1 MKSFFYEVNLLIF
14 LYVCTRMIHDRVIK
28 PLYPLCVLAVLLW
41 TACTHAD
48 YSRRM
53 VEADRVMDLYPDS
66 ALRLLQDI
74 SPSNLDEG
82 DRMRHRLLT
91 VEAECRNGQM
101 PASDSLLWPVIG
113 YFHQAGDVFWEARG
127 EYNRGCILYQ
137 NHRQAGQALDVFQR
151 VKTLMERCGN
161 TWWLG
166 RTYGRMAYIYH
177 SQGMLSQAD
186 SLYCKAEQICV
197 QVGDTALW
205 LETLERRSI
214 HLIAMGEEHYREAE
228 TQLLK
233 ACQLAQRKL
242 FLKNKIRCMLTLSQ
256 LYSYMEDGR
265 RALWF
270 AREAWLQEPD
280 TTRKYMSSLLIGEAH
295 YKQDHYDSATVW
307 LERTI
312 TYRPSLAVRSAAY
325 MRLADIAEEL
335 GDVEKAL
342 AYQKKYQQTE
352 NELTEQSQVTEI
364 RLTEQSQ
371 VHRQEQAQM
380 KRLILICLAALAALA
395 VCIVLLLGWRARERK
410 RLRGQMDA
418 LMKFWWREHRGLLS
432 AEPSVVEPEVL
443 LLPFNEP
450 KETHSMIDFDD
461 LVSHLRETE
470 LYAKVTRILS
480 YHRSYND
487 YEEHFTVEN
496 QNELLNLIN
505 RFTDGFI
512 TRLEKQ
518 VSLSKKDLRF
528 CGLHLLGLSTQDIA
542 ILLEKD
548 RSGVYKRQKR
558 LLHQYFPDAGDEKL
572 EKVLK
577 SIK

>member
-1 MKSFFYEVNLLIF
+1 MKLMHYLLLLLCLCCLSCGSRTDYPNLL
-14 LYVCTRMIHDRVIK
+14 VK
-28 PLYPLCVLAVLLW
+28 
-41 TACTHAD
+41 AD
-48 YSRRM
+48 SLIDAR
-53 VEADRVMDLYPDS
+53 PDS
-66 ALRLLQDI
+66 ALTLLHSI
-74 SPSNLDEG
+74 PPSALEEG

-101 PASDSLLWPVIG
+101 PANDSLLLPVIG
-113 YFHQAGDVFWEARG
+113 YFHRTGDVFWEARG

-137 NHRQAGQALDVFQR
+137 DHRQAGQALHIFQR
-151 VKTLMERCGN
+151 GKTLMEQCGN

-186 SLYCKAEQICV
+186 SLYSKAEQISV
-197 QVGDTALW
+197 QVGDTVLW
-205 LETLERRSI
+205 LEILERRSI
-214 HLIAMGEEHYREAE
+214 YLIAKGEYYYKEAE
-228 TQLLK
+228 TLLLK
-233 ACQLAQRKL
+233 AYRLANHKQLINHQK
-242 FLKNKIRCMLTLSQ
+242 KSVLTLSQ
-256 LYSYMEDGR
+256 LYSYMQDGR
-265 RALWF
+265 RALQF
-270 AREAWLQEPD
+270 AREAWRLESD
-280 TTRKYMSSLLIGEAH
+280 TARRYMSSLLIGEAH
-295 YKQDHYDSATVW
+295 YKLNHYDSAMVW
-307 LERTI
+307 LERTVAC
-312 TYRPSLAVRSAAY
+312 RPSLAVRSAAY
-325 MRLADIAEEL
+325 MRLADIAEEQ
-335 GDVEKAL
+335 GNAEKAL
-342 AYQKKYQQTE
+342 VYQKKYGQTE

-371 VHRQEQAQM
+371 AHRQEQVQM
-380 KRLILICLAALAALA
+380 KQLILICLAAIGALA
-395 VCIVLLLGWRARERK
+395 VYIVLLLGRRARERK

-418 LMKFWWREHRGLLS
+418 LMKFWWREHRVLLS
-432 AEPSVVEPEVL
+432 AEPSVVEPEIL

-450 KETHSMIDFDD
+450 KEVHPLIDFDD
-461 LVSHLRETE
+461 LISHLRETE
-470 LYAKVTRILS
+470 LYAKVSRILS
-480 YHRSYND
+480 YHQSYND
-487 YEEHFTVEN
+487 YEEHFTVED

-518 VSLSKKDLRF
+518 VSLSEKDLRF

-548 RSGVYKRQKR
+548 RSGIYKRQKR

>member
-1 MKSFFYEVNLLIF
+1 MKLTHYLLLLLCLCCLSCGSRTDYPNLL
-14 LYVCTRMIHDRVIK
+14 TK
-28 PLYPLCVLAVLLW
+28 
-41 TACTHAD
+41 AD
-48 YSRRM
+48 SLIDAR
-53 VEADRVMDLYPDS
+53 PDS
-66 ALRLLQDI
+66 ALTLLHSI
-74 SPSNLDEG
+74 PPSALEEG

-101 PASDSLLWPVIG
+101 PANDSLLLPVID
-113 YFHQAGDVFWEARG
+113 YFHHTGDVFWEARG
-127 EYNRGCILYQ
+127 EYNRGYIL
-137 NHRQAGQALDVFQR
+137 HKLRQSGQALEIFQR
-151 VKTLMERCGN
+151 VKTMLEGCGN

-166 RTYGRMAYIYH
+166 RTYGRIAYIYH
-177 SQGMLSQAD
+177 NQGMYSQAD
-186 SLYCKAEQICV
+186 SLYKETEQLAV
-197 QVGDTALW
+197 QAGDTVLW

-214 HLIAMGEEHYREAE
+214 HLIALGEEHYREAE

-233 ACQLAQRKL
+233 ACQLAQQNG
-242 FLKNKIRCMLTLSQ
+242 FGKNQSSCMETLSL
-256 LYSYMEDGR
+256 LYSYMQDGEQ
-265 RALWF
+265 ALRC
-270 AREAWLQEPD
+270 AREAWRLEPD
-280 TTRKYMSSLLIGEAH
+280 TAKRYMSSLLIGEAH
-295 YKQDHYDSATVW
+295 YKLNHYDSATFW

-312 TYRPSLAVRSAAY
+312 ACRPSLAVRSAAY
-325 MRLADIAEEL
+325 MRLADIAEEQ
-335 GDVEKAL
+335 GNAERAL
-342 AYQKKYQQTE
+342 AYQKKYQQAE
-352 NELTEQSQVTEI
+352 EKFAGRAQQVTEI

-371 VHRQEQAQM
+371 AHRQEQSQM
-380 KRLILICLAALAALA
+380 KQLIQICLAAIGALA
-395 VCIVLLLGWRARERK
+395 VCIVLLLGRRAKERK

-418 LMKFWWREHRGLLS
+418 LMKFWWREHRVLLS
-432 AEPSVVEPEVL
+432 AAPSVVEPEVL

-450 KETHSMIDFDD
+450 KEVHPLIDFDD
-461 LVSHLRETE
+461 LVGHLRETE

-480 YHRSYND
+480 YHQSYND
-487 YEEHFTVEN
+487 YEEHFTVED

-518 VSLSKKDLRF
+518 VSLSEKDLRF

>member
-1 MKSFFYEVNLLIF
+1 M
-14 LYVCTRMIHDRVIK
+14 K
-28 PLYPLCVLAVLLW
+28 PLYPLCLLAVLLW

-53 VEADRVMDLYPDS
+53 AEADRVMDLYPDS
-66 ALRLLQDI
+66 ALRLLQGI
-74 SPSNLDEG
+74 SPSDLEEG

>member
-1 MKSFFYEVNLLIF
+1 MLL
-14 LYVCTRMIHDRVIK
+14 VDNTMK
-28 PLYPLCVLAVLLW
+28 PLYPLCLLAVLLW

-53 VEADRVMDLYPDS
+53 AEADRVMDLYPDS
-66 ALRLLQDI
+66 ALRLLLGI
-74 SPSNLDEG
+74 SPSDLEEG

-233 ACQLAQRKL
+233 VCQLAQRKL

>member
-1 MKSFFYEVNLLIF
+1 MKLTHYLLLLLCLCCLSCGSRTDYPNLL
-14 LYVCTRMIHDRVIK
+14 VK
-28 PLYPLCVLAVLLW
+28 
-41 TACTHAD
+41 AD
-48 YSRRM
+48 SLIDAR
-53 VEADRVMDLYPDS
+53 PDS
-66 ALRLLQDI
+66 ALTLLHSI
-74 SPSNLDEG
+74 PPSALEEG

-101 PASDSLLWPVIG
+101 PANDSLLLPVID
-113 YFHQAGDVFWEARG
+113 YFHRTGDVFWEARG
-127 EYNRGCILYQ
+127 EYNRGYIL
-137 NHRQAGQALDVFQR
+137 HKLRQSGQALEIFQR
-151 VKTLMERCGN
+151 VKIQMEQCGN

-177 SQGMLSQAD
+177 SQGMYSQAD
-186 SLYCKAEQICV
+186 SLYKETEQLAV

-205 LETLERRSI
+205 LETLDRRSV
-214 HLIAMGEEHYREAE
+214 HLIALGEEHYREAE
-228 TQLLK
+228 TLLLK
-233 ACQLAQRKL
+233 ACLLARQKKL
-242 FLKNKIRCMLTLSQ
+242 VKYQSNCMETLSL
-256 LYSYMEDGR
+256 LYSYMQDGEQ
-265 RALWF
+265 ALRC
-270 AREAWLQEPD
+270 AREAWRLEPD
-280 TTRKYMSSLLIGEAH
+280 TAKRYMSSLLIGEAH
-295 YKQDHYDSATVW
+295 YKLNHYDSATFW

-312 TYRPSLAVRSAAY
+312 ACRPSLAVRSAAY
-325 MRLADIAEEL
+325 MRLADIAEEQ
-335 GDVEKAL
+335 GDAEKAL

-371 VHRQEQAQM
+371 AHRQEQSQM
-380 KRLILICLAALAALA
+380 KRLILICLAAIGALA
-395 VCIVLLLGWRARERK
+395 VCIVLLLGRRARERK

-418 LMKFWWREHRGLLS
+418 LMKFWWREHRVLLS
-432 AEPSVVEPEVL
+432 AAPSVVEPEIL

-450 KETHSMIDFDD
+450 KEVHPLIDFDD

-480 YHRSYND
+480 YHQSYND
-487 YEEHFTVEN
+487 YEEHFTVED

-518 VSLSKKDLRF
+518 VSLSEKDLRF

>member
-1 MKSFFYEVNLLIF
+1 MFARAMLL
-14 LYVCTRMIHDRVIK
+14 VDNTMK
-28 PLYPLCVLAVLLW
+28 PLYPLCLLAVLLW

-53 VEADRVMDLYPDS
+53 AEADRVMDLYPDS
-66 ALRLLQDI
+66 ALRLLLGI
-74 SPSNLDEG
+74 SPSDLEEG

-233 ACQLAQRKL
+233 VCQLAQRKL

-256 LYSYMEDGR
+256 LYSYMEDSR

>member
-1 MKSFFYEVNLLIF
+1 MLL
-14 LYVCTRMIHDRVIK
+14 VDNTMK
-28 PLYPLCVLAVLLW
+28 PLYPLCLLAVLLW

-53 VEADRVMDLYPDS
+53 AEADRVMDLYPDS
-66 ALRLLQDI
+66 ALRLLQGI
-74 SPSNLDEG
+74 SPSDLEEG

-101 PASDSLLWPVIG
+101 PASDSLLWPVID
-113 YFHQAGDVFWEARG
+113 YFHRAGDVFWEARG

-137 NHRQAGQALDVFQR
+137 NHRQAGQALDIFQR
-151 VKTLMERCGN
+151 VKALMEQCGN

-205 LETLERRSI
+205 LETLDRRSI

-312 TYRPSLAVRSAAY
+312 TYRPSLAVCSAAY
-325 MRLADIAEEL
+325 MRLADIAEEQ
-335 GDVEKAL
+335 GNTEKAL
-342 AYQKKYQQTE
+342 AYQKMYQQAE
-352 NELTEQSQVTEI
+352 HEVNSQSQVTEI

-371 VHRQEQAQM
+371 VHRREQAQM
-380 KRLILICLAALAALA
+380 KRLILICLAAIGVLA
-395 VCIVLLLGWRARERK
+395 VCIVLLLGWRIRERK
-410 RLRGQMDA
+410 RRRRQMDT
-418 LMKFWWREHRGLLS
+418 LMKYWWQEHQVLLS
-432 AEPSVVEPEVL
+432 AEPSAAEPEVR
-443 LLPFNEP
+443 LLPPPVELEEQPVF
-450 KETHSMIDFDD
+450 DFDGLPD
-461 LVSHLRETE
+461 CLRETDPYVKAKGI
-470 LYAKVTRILS
+470 LAHYKSYA
-480 YHRSYND
+480 D
-487 YEEHFTVEN
+487 YEEHFTVED
-496 QNELLNLIN
+496 QDQLLHCIDLY
-505 RFTDGFI
+505 TDGFI
-512 TRLEKQ
+512 ARLKKKA
-518 VSLSKKDLRF
+518 SLSESDLRF
-528 CGLHLLGLSTQDIA
+528 CGLHLLGWSTQEIA
-542 ILLEKD
+542 VLLEKD

-558 LLHQYFPDAGDEKL
+558 ILHHCFPEAGDEKL

>member
-1 MKSFFYEVNLLIF
+1 MKLMHYLLLLLCLCCLSCGSRTDYPNLL
-14 LYVCTRMIHDRVIK
+14 TK
-28 PLYPLCVLAVLLW
+28 
-41 TACTHAD
+41 AD
-48 YSRRM
+48 SLIDAR
-53 VEADRVMDLYPDS
+53 PDS
-66 ALRLLQDI
+66 ALSLLHSI
-74 SPSNLDEG
+74 PPSALEEG

-91 VEAECRNGQM
+91 VEAECRKGQM
-101 PASDSLLWPVIG
+101 PTSDSLLLPVIG
-113 YFHQAGDVFWEARG
+113 YFHRTGDVFWEARG
-127 EYNRGCILYQ
+127 EYNRGYIL
-137 NHRQAGQALDVFQR
+137 HKLRQSGQALEIFQR
-151 VKTLMERCGN
+151 AKTLMEQCGN
-161 TWWLG
+161 AWWLG

-177 SQGMLSQAD
+177 SQGMYSQAD
-186 SLYCKAEQICV
+186 SLYRKTEQLAV

-205 LETLERRSI
+205 LETLDRRSV
-214 HLIAMGEEHYREAE
+214 HLIAQGEEHYREAE
-228 TQLLK
+228 TLLLK
-233 ACQLAQRKL
+233 ACLLARQKKL
-242 FLKNKIRCMLTLSQ
+242 VKYQSNCMETLSL
-256 LYSYMEDGR
+256 LYSYMQDGEQ
-265 RALWF
+265 ALRC
-270 AREAWLQEPD
+270 AREAWRLEPD
-280 TTRKYMSSLLIGEAH
+280 TAKRYMSSLLIGEAH
-295 YKQDHYDSATVW
+295 YKLNHYDSATFW

-312 TYRPSLAVRSAAY
+312 AYRPSLAVRSAAY
-325 MRLADIAEEL
+325 MRLADIAEEQ
-335 GDVEKAL
+335 GDAEKAL
-342 AYQKKYQQTE
+342 AYQKKYQQAET
-352 NELTEQSQVTEI
+352 ELTEQSQVTEI

-371 VHRQEQAQM
+371 AHRQEQVQM
-380 KRLILICLAALAALA
+380 KRLILICLAAIGALA
-395 VCIVLLLGWRARERK
+395 VCIVLLLGRRARERK

-418 LMKFWWREHRGLLS
+418 LMKFWWREHRVLLS
-432 AEPSVVEPEVL
+432 AAPSVVEPEVL

-450 KETHSMIDFDD
+450 KEVHSLIDFDD

-480 YHRSYND
+480 YHQSYND
-487 YEEHFTVEN
+487 YEEHFTVED

-518 VSLSKKDLRF
+518 VSLSEKDLRF

>member
-1 MKSFFYEVNLLIF
+1 MFAHAMLL
-14 LYVCTRMIHDRVIK
+14 VDNTMK
-28 PLYPLCVLAVLLW
+28 PLYPLCLLAVLLW

-53 VEADRVMDLYPDS
+53 AEADCVMDLYPDS
-66 ALRLLQDI
+66 ALRLLQGI
-74 SPSNLDEG
+74 SPSDLGEG

-101 PASDSLLWPVIG
+101 PASDSLLWPVID
-113 YFHQAGDVFWEARG
+113 YFHRAGDVFWEARG

-137 NHRQAGQALDVFQR
+137 NHRQAGQALDIFQR
-151 VKTLMERCGN
+151 VKALMEQCGN

-205 LETLERRSI
+205 LETLDRRSI

-280 TTRKYMSSLLIGEAH
+280 TTRKYMSGLLTGEA
-295 YKQDHYDSATVW
+295 YYQLNRYDSAMVW
-307 LERTI
+307 LEKTI
-312 TYRPSLAVRSAAY
+312 ACRPSLAVCSAAY
-325 MRLADIAEEL
+325 MRLADIAEEQ
-335 GDVEKAL
+335 GNAEKAL
-342 AYQKKYQQTE
+342 AYQKKYQQAE
-352 NELTEQSQVTEI
+352 AELTEQSQVTEI

-371 VHRQEQAQM
+371 VHRREQAQM
-380 KRLILICLAALAALA
+380 KRLILICLAAIGVLA
-395 VCIVLLLGWRARERK
+395 VCIVLLLGWRIRERK
-410 RLRGQMDA
+410 RRRRQMDT
-418 LMKFWWREHRGLLS
+418 LMKYWWQEHWILLS
-432 AEPSVVEPEVL
+432 AEPSAAEPEVR
-443 LLPFNEP
+443 LLPPPAEREEQSAFN
-450 KETHSMIDFDD
+450 FDN
-461 LVSHLRETE
+461 LSACLQETE
-470 LYAKVTRILS
+470 PYDKAKRFLAHYKSYA
-480 YHRSYND
+480 D
-487 YEEHFTVEN
+487 YEEHVPVED
-496 QNELLNLIN
+496 QDQLLHYIDLY
-505 RFTDGFI
+505 TDVFI
-512 TRLEKQ
+512 ARLKKKA
-518 VSLSKKDLRF
+518 SLSENDLRF
-528 CGLHLLGLSTQDIA
+528 CGLHLLGWSTQEIA
-542 ILLEKD
+542 VLLEKD

-558 LLHQYFPDAGDEKL
+558 ILHHCFPEAGDEKL

>member
-1 MKSFFYEVNLLIF
+1 MKLMHYLLLLLCLCCLSCGSRTDYPNLL
-14 LYVCTRMIHDRVIK
+14 VK
-28 PLYPLCVLAVLLW
+28 
-41 TACTHAD
+41 AD
-48 YSRRM
+48 SLIDAR
-53 VEADRVMDLYPDS
+53 PDS
-66 ALRLLQDI
+66 ALTLLHSI
-74 SPSNLDEG
+74 PPSALEEG

-101 PASDSLLWPVIG
+101 PANDSLLLPIIG
-113 YFHQAGDVFWEARG
+113 YFHRTGDVFWEARG
-127 EYNRGCILYQ
+127 EYNRGYIL
-137 NHRQAGQALDVFQR
+137 HKLRQSGQALEIFQR
-151 VKTLMERCGN
+151 VKIQMEQCGN

-166 RTYGRMAYIYH
+166 RTYGRIAYIYH
-177 SQGMLSQAD
+177 SQGMYSQAD
-186 SLYCKAEQICV
+186 SLYKETEQLAV

-205 LETLERRSI
+205 LETLDRRSV
-214 HLIAMGEEHYREAE
+214 HLIAQGEEHYREAE
-228 TQLLK
+228 TLLLK
-233 ACQLAQRKL
+233 ACLLARQKKL
-242 FLKNKIRCMLTLSQ
+242 VKYQSNCMETLSL
-256 LYSYMEDGR
+256 LYSYMQDGEQ
-265 RALWF
+265 ALRC
-270 AREAWLQEPD
+270 AREAWRLEPD
-280 TTRKYMSSLLIGEAH
+280 TAKRYMSSLLIGEAH
-295 YKQDHYDSATVW
+295 YKLNHYDSATFW

-312 TYRPSLAVRSAAY
+312 ACRPSLAVRSAAY
-325 MRLADIAEEL
+325 MRLADIAEEQ
-335 GDVEKAL
+335 GDAEKAL

-371 VHRQEQAQM
+371 AHRQEQSQM
-380 KRLILICLAALAALA
+380 KQLILICLAAIGALA
-395 VCIVLLLGWRARERK
+395 VCIVLLLGRRARERK

-418 LMKFWWREHRGLLS
+418 LMKFWWREHRVLLS
-432 AEPSVVEPEVL
+432 AAPSVVEPEVL

-450 KETHSMIDFDD
+450 KEVHPLIDFDD

-480 YHRSYND
+480 YHQSYND
-487 YEEHFTVEN
+487 YEEHFTVED

-518 VSLSKKDLRF
+518 VSLSEKDLRF

>member
-1 MKSFFYEVNLLIF
+1 MGWKVLIF

-53 VEADRVMDLYPDS
+53 AEADRVMDLYPDS

-74 SPSNLDEG
+74 SPSDLEEE

-113 YFHQAGDVFWEARG
+113 YFHRASDAFWEARG

-137 NHRQAGQALDVFQR
+137 NHRQAGQALNIFQR
-151 VKTLMERCGN
+151 VKTLMEQCGN

-177 SQGMLSQAD
+177 SQGMYSQAD
-186 SLYCKAEQICV
+186 SLYRQAEQVAV
-197 QVGDTALW
+197 QVADTALW
-205 LETLERRSI
+205 LEILDRRSV
-214 HLIAMGEEHYREAE
+214 HLIAKGEDCYQEAE

-233 ACQLAQRKL
+233 AYKLAHHKK
-242 FLKNKIRCMLTLSQ
+242 FLKNRISCMETLSQ
-256 LYSYMEDGR
+256 LYSYMQDGEH
-265 RALWF
+265 ALRF
-270 AREAWLQEPD
+270 AQEAWIQEPD
-280 TTRKYMSSLLIGEAH
+280 TTRKYMSALLTGEA
-295 YKQDHYDSATVW
+295 YYQLNRYDSAMVW
-307 LERTI
+307 LEKTI
-312 TYRPSLAVRSAAY
+312 TGGASLPVRLSAY

-335 GDVEKAL
+335 GEVEKAL
-342 AYQKKYQQTE
+342 MYQKKYQQAE
-352 NELTEQSQVTEI
+352 HDLAGRAQQVTEI

-380 KRLILICLAALAALA
+380 KRLVLICLAAIGVLA
-395 VCIVLLLGWRARERK
+395 VCIMLLLGWRIRERK
-410 RLRGQMDA
+410 RRRRQMDT
-418 LMKFWWREHRGLLS
+418 LMKYWWQEHWILLS
-432 AEPSVVEPEVL
+432 AEPSMAELEVR
-443 LLPFNEP
+443 LLPPPAEREEQP
-450 KETHSMIDFDD
+450 ASDFDN
-461 LVSHLRETE
+461 LSACLQETE
-470 LYAKVTRILS
+470 PYLKAKRILAHYKS
-480 YHRSYND
+480 YAD
-487 YEEHFTVEN
+487 YEEHFTVED
-496 QNELLNLIN
+496 QDQLLHCIDLY
-505 RFTDGFI
+505 TDGFI
-512 TRLEKQ
+512 ARLKKKA
-518 VSLSKKDLRF
+518 SLSENDLRF
-528 CGLHLLGLSTQDIA
+528 CGLHLLGWSTQEIA
-542 ILLEKD
+542 VLLEKD

-558 LLHQYFPDAGDEKL
+558 ILHHCFPEAGGEKL

>member
-1 MKSFFYEVNLLIF
+1 MKLTHYLLLLLCLCCLSCGSRTDYPNLL
-14 LYVCTRMIHDRVIK
+14 VK
-28 PLYPLCVLAVLLW
+28 
-41 TACTHAD
+41 AD
-48 YSRRM
+48 SLIDAR
-53 VEADRVMDLYPDS
+53 PDS
-66 ALRLLQDI
+66 ALTLLHSI
-74 SPSNLDEG
+74 PPSALEEG
-82 DRMRHRLLT
+82 DRMRRRLLT

-101 PASDSLLWPVIG
+101 PTSDSLLLPVID
-113 YFHQAGDVFWEARG
+113 YFHRTGDVFWEARG
-127 EYNRGCILYQ
+127 EYNRGYIL
-137 NHRQAGQALDVFQR
+137 HKLRQSGQALEIFQR
-151 VKTLMERCGN
+151 VKTMLEGCGN

-166 RTYGRMAYIYH
+166 RTYGRIAYIYH
-177 SQGMLSQAD
+177 NQGMYSQAD
-186 SLYCKAEQICV
+186 SLYRKTEQLAV

-205 LETLERRSI
+205 LETLDRRSV
-214 HLIAMGEEHYREAE
+214 HLIAQGEEHYREAE
-228 TQLLK
+228 TLLLK
-233 ACQLAQRKL
+233 ACLLARQKKL
-242 FLKNKIRCMLTLSQ
+242 VKYQSNCMETLSL
-256 LYSYMEDGR
+256 LYSYMQDGEQ
-265 RALWF
+265 ALRC
-270 AREAWLQEPD
+270 AREAWRLEPD
-280 TTRKYMSSLLIGEAH
+280 TAKRYMSSLLIGEAH
-295 YKQDHYDSATVW
+295 YKLNHYDSATFW

-312 TYRPSLAVRSAAY
+312 AYRPSLAVRSAAY
-325 MRLADIAEEL
+325 MRLADIAEEQ
-335 GDVEKAL
+335 GDAEKAL

-364 RLTEQSQ
+364 RLTEQAQ
-371 VHRQEQAQM
+371 THRQEQSQM
-380 KRLILICLAALAALA
+380 KRLILICLAAIGALA
-395 VCIVLLLGWRARERK
+395 VCIVLLLGRRARERK

-418 LMKFWWREHRGLLS
+418 LMKFWWREHRVLLS
-432 AEPSVVEPEVL
+432 AEPSVVEPEIL

-450 KETHSMIDFDD
+450 KEVHLLIDFDD
-461 LVSHLRETE
+461 LVGHLRETE

-480 YHRSYND
+480 YHQSYND
-487 YEEHFTVEN
+487 YEEHFTVED

-518 VSLSKKDLRF
+518 VSLSEKDLRF

>member
-1 MKSFFYEVNLLIF
+1 MKLTHYLLLLLCLCCLSCGSRTDYPNLL
-14 LYVCTRMIHDRVIK
+14 TK
-28 PLYPLCVLAVLLW
+28 
-41 TACTHAD
+41 AD
-48 YSRRM
+48 SLIDAR
-53 VEADRVMDLYPDS
+53 PDS
-66 ALRLLQDI
+66 ALTLLHSI
-74 SPSNLDEG
+74 PPSALEEG
-82 DRMRHRLLT
+82 DRMRHQLLT

-101 PASDSLLWPVIG
+101 PANDSLLLPVIG
-113 YFHQAGDVFWEARG
+113 YFHRTGDVFWEARG

-137 NHRQAGQALDVFQR
+137 DHRQSGQSLDIFQR
-151 VKTLMERCGN
+151 AKTLMEQCGN

-177 SQGMLSQAD
+177 SQGMYSQAD
-186 SLYCKAEQICV
+186 SLYKETEQLAV
-197 QVGDTALW
+197 QVGDTVLW
-205 LETLERRSI
+205 LETLDRRSV
-214 HLIAMGEEHYREAE
+214 HLIALGEEHYREAE

-233 ACQLAQRKL
+233 ACQLAHHKL

-280 TTRKYMSSLLIGEAH
+280 TTRKYMSGLLTGEA
-295 YKQDHYDSATVW
+295 YYQLNRYDSAIIW
-307 LERTI
+307 FEKTI
-312 TYRPSLAVRSAAY
+312 AYRPSLAVRSAAY
-325 MRLADIAEEL
+325 MRLADIAEEQ
-335 GDVEKAL
+335 GDAEKAL

-371 VHRQEQAQM
+371 AHRQEQSQM
-380 KRLILICLAALAALA
+380 KRLILICLAAIGALA
-395 VCIVLLLGWRARERK
+395 VCIVLLLGRRARERK

-418 LMKFWWREHRGLLS
+418 LMKFWWKEHRALLS

-450 KETHSMIDFDD
+450 KEVHPLIDFDD
-461 LVSHLRETE
+461 LVGHLRETE

-480 YHRSYND
+480 YHQSYND
-487 YEEHFTVEN
+487 YEEHFTVED

-518 VSLSKKDLRF
+518 VSLSEKDLRF

-548 RSGVYKRQKR
+548 RSGIYKRQKR

>member
-1 MKSFFYEVNLLIF
+1 MKLMHYLLLLLCLCCLSCGSRTDYPNLL
-14 LYVCTRMIHDRVIK
+14 TK
-28 PLYPLCVLAVLLW
+28 
-41 TACTHAD
+41 AD
-48 YSRRM
+48 SLIDAR
-53 VEADRVMDLYPDS
+53 PDS
-66 ALRLLQDI
+66 ALTLLHSI
-74 SPSNLDEG
+74 PPSALEEG

-101 PASDSLLWPVIG
+101 PTSDSLLLPVIG
-113 YFHQAGDVFWEARG
+113 YFHRTGDVFWEARG

-137 NHRQAGQALDVFQR
+137 DHRQSGQSLDIFQR
-151 VKTLMERCGN
+151 VKTLMEQCGN
-161 TWWLG
+161 IWWLG

-177 SQGMLSQAD
+177 SQGMYSQAD
-186 SLYCKAEQICV
+186 SLDKETEQLAV
-197 QVGDTALW
+197 QAGDTVLW

-214 HLIAMGEEHYREAE
+214 HLIALGEEHYREAE

-233 ACQLAQRKL
+233 ACQLAQQNG
-242 FLKNKIRCMLTLSQ
+242 FGKNQSSCMETLSL
-256 LYSYMEDGR
+256 LYSYMQDGEQ
-265 RALWF
+265 ALRC
-270 AREAWLQEPD
+270 AREAWRLEPD
-280 TTRKYMSSLLIGEAH
+280 TAKRYMSSLLIGEAH
-295 YKQDHYDSATVW
+295 YKLNHYDSATFW

-312 TYRPSLAVRSAAY
+312 ACRPSLAVRSAAY
-325 MRLADIAEEL
+325 MRLADIAEEQ
-335 GDVEKAL
+335 GNAERAL
-342 AYQKKYQQTE
+342 AYQKKYQQAE
-352 NELTEQSQVTEI
+352 EKFAGRAQQVTEI
-364 RLTEQSQ
+364 RLTEQAQ
-371 VHRQEQAQM
+371 THRQEQSQM
-380 KRLILICLAALAALA
+380 KRLILICLAAIGALA
-395 VCIVLLLGWRARERK
+395 VCIVLLLGRRARERK

-418 LMKFWWREHRGLLS
+418 LMKFWWREHRVLLS
-432 AEPSVVEPEVL
+432 AAPSVVEPEIL

-450 KETHSMIDFDD
+450 KEVHLLIDFDD

-480 YHRSYND
+480 YHQSYND
-487 YEEHFTVEN
+487 YEEHFTVED

-518 VSLSKKDLRF
+518 VSLSEKDLRF

>member
-1 MKSFFYEVNLLIF
+1 MKLTHYLLLLLCLCCLSCGSRTDYPNLL
-14 LYVCTRMIHDRVIK
+14 VK
-28 PLYPLCVLAVLLW
+28 
-41 TACTHAD
+41 AD
-48 YSRRM
+48 SLIDAR
-53 VEADRVMDLYPDS
+53 PDS
-66 ALRLLQDI
+66 ALTLLHSI
-74 SPSNLDEG
+74 PPSALEKG

-101 PASDSLLWPVIG
+101 PTSDSLLLPVIG
-113 YFHQAGDVFWEARG
+113 YFHRTGDVFWEARG
-127 EYNRGCILYQ
+127 EYNRGYIL
-137 NHRQAGQALDVFQR
+137 HKLRQSGQALEIFQR
-151 VKTLMERCGN
+151 VKIQMEQCGN

-166 RTYGRMAYIYH
+166 RTYGRIAYIYH
-177 SQGMLSQAD
+177 SQGMYSQAD
-186 SLYCKAEQICV
+186 SLYKETEQLAV

-205 LETLERRSI
+205 LETLDRRSV
-214 HLIAMGEEHYREAE
+214 HLIALGEEHYREAE

-233 ACQLAQRKL
+233 ACQLAHHKL

-280 TTRKYMSSLLIGEAH
+280 TTRKYMSGLLTGEA
-295 YKQDHYDSATVW
+295 YYQLNRYDSAIIW
-307 LERTI
+307 FEKTI
-312 TYRPSLAVRSAAY
+312 ACRPSLAVRSAAY
-325 MRLADIAEEL
+325 MRLADIAEEQ
-335 GDVEKAL
+335 GDAEKAL

-371 VHRQEQAQM
+371 AHRQEQSQM
-380 KRLILICLAALAALA
+380 KRLILICLAAIGALA
-395 VCIVLLLGWRARERK
+395 VCIVLLLGRRARERK

-418 LMKFWWREHRGLLS
+418 LMKFWWKEHRALLS

-450 KETHSMIDFDD
+450 KETHSLIDFDD

-480 YHRSYND
+480 YHQSYND
-487 YEEHFTVEN
+487 YEEHFTVED

-518 VSLSKKDLRF
+518 VSLSEKDLRF

-548 RSGVYKRQKR
+548 RSGIYKRQKR

>member
-1 MKSFFYEVNLLIF
+1 MKLTHYLLLLLCLCCLSCGSRTDYPNLL
-14 LYVCTRMIHDRVIK
+14 VK
-28 PLYPLCVLAVLLW
+28 
-41 TACTHAD
+41 AD
-48 YSRRM
+48 SLIDAR
-53 VEADRVMDLYPDS
+53 PDS
-66 ALRLLQDI
+66 ALTLLHSI
-74 SPSNLDEG
+74 PPSALEEG

-91 VEAECRNGQM
+91 VEAECRKGQM
-101 PASDSLLWPVIG
+101 PTSDSLLLPVID
-113 YFHQAGDVFWEARG
+113 YFHRTGDVFWEARG
-127 EYNRGCILYQ
+127 EYNRGYIL
-137 NHRQAGQALDVFQR
+137 HKLRQSGQALEIFQR
-151 VKTLMERCGN
+151 VKIQMEQCGN

-166 RTYGRMAYIYH
+166 RTYGRIAYIYH
-177 SQGMLSQAD
+177 SQGMYSQAD
-186 SLYCKAEQICV
+186 SLYRKTEQLAV

-205 LETLERRSI
+205 LETLDRRSV
-214 HLIAMGEEHYREAE
+214 HLIAQGEEHYREAE
-228 TQLLK
+228 TLLLK
-233 ACQLAQRKL
+233 ACLLARQKKL
-242 FLKNKIRCMLTLSQ
+242 VKYQSNCMETLSL
-256 LYSYMEDGR
+256 LYSYMQDGEQ
-265 RALWF
+265 ALRC
-270 AREAWLQEPD
+270 AREAWKLEPD
-280 TTRKYMSSLLIGEAH
+280 TALRYTSSLLIGEA
-295 YKQDHYDSATVW
+295 YYQLNRYDSAAIW
-307 LERTI
+307 LEKTI
-312 TYRPSLAVRSAAY
+312 AGGASLPVRLSAY
-325 MRLADIAEEL
+325 MRLADIAEEQ
-335 GDVEKAL
+335 GNAEKAL

-371 VHRQEQAQM
+371 AHRQEQSQM
-380 KRLILICLAALAALA
+380 KQLILICLAAIGALA
-395 VCIVLLLGWRARERK
+395 VCIVLLLGRRAKERK

-418 LMKFWWREHRGLLS
+418 LMKFWWREHRVLLS

-450 KETHSMIDFDD
+450 KEVHPLIDFDD

-480 YHRSYND
+480 YHQSYND
-487 YEEHFTVEN
+487 YEEHFTVED

-518 VSLSKKDLRF
+518 VSLSEKDLRF

>member
-1 MKSFFYEVNLLIF
+1 MKLTHYLLLLLCLCCLSCGSRTDYPNLL
-14 LYVCTRMIHDRVIK
+14 VK
-28 PLYPLCVLAVLLW
+28 
-41 TACTHAD
+41 AD
-48 YSRRM
+48 SLIDAR
-53 VEADRVMDLYPDS
+53 PDS
-66 ALRLLQDI
+66 ALTLLHSI
-74 SPSNLDEG
+74 PPSALEEG

-101 PASDSLLWPVIG
+101 PASDSLLLPVID
-113 YFHQAGDVFWEARG
+113 YFHRTGDVFWEARG

-137 NHRQAGQALDVFQR
+137 DHRQSGQSLDIFQR
-151 VKTLMERCGN
+151 AKTLMEQCGN

-177 SQGMLSQAD
+177 SQGMYSQAD
-186 SLYCKAEQICV
+186 SLYKETEQLAV

-205 LETLERRSI
+205 LETLDRRSV
-214 HLIAMGEEHYREAE
+214 HLIALGEEHYWEAE

-233 ACQLAQRKL
+233 ACQLAHHKL

-280 TTRKYMSSLLIGEAH
+280 TTRKYMSGLLTGEA
-295 YKQDHYDSATVW
+295 YYQLNRYDSAIIW
-307 LERTI
+307 FEKTI
-312 TYRPSLAVRSAAY
+312 AYRPSLAVRSAAY
-325 MRLADIAEEL
+325 MRLADIAEEQ
-335 GDVEKAL
+335 GDAEKAL

-371 VHRQEQAQM
+371 AHRQEQSQM
-380 KRLILICLAALAALA
+380 KRLILICLAAIGALA
-395 VCIVLLLGWRARERK
+395 VCIVLLLGRRARERK

-418 LMKFWWREHRGLLS
+418 LMKFWWREHRVLLS
-432 AEPSVVEPEVL
+432 AAPSVVEPGIL

-450 KETHSMIDFDD
+450 KEVHPLIDFDD
-461 LVSHLRETE
+461 LISHLRETE

-480 YHRSYND
+480 YHQSYNY
-487 YEEHFTVEN
+487 YEEHFTVED

-518 VSLSKKDLRF
+518 VSLSEKDLRF

>member
-1 MKSFFYEVNLLIF
+1 MKLTHYLLLLLCLCCLSCGSRTDYPNLL
-14 LYVCTRMIHDRVIK
+14 TK
-28 PLYPLCVLAVLLW
+28 
-41 TACTHAD
+41 AD
-48 YSRRM
+48 SLIDAR
-53 VEADRVMDLYPDS
+53 PDS
-66 ALRLLQDI
+66 ALSLLHSI
-74 SPSNLDEG
+74 PPSALEEG

-101 PASDSLLWPVIG
+101 PASDSLLLPVID
-113 YFHQAGDVFWEARG
+113 YFHRTGDVFWEARG
-127 EYNRGCILYQ
+127 EYNRGSILYQ
-137 NHRQAGQALDVFQR
+137 DHRQSGQSLDAFQR
-151 VKTLMERCGN
+151 AKTLMEQCGN

-177 SQGMLSQAD
+177 NQGMFFQAD
-186 SLYCKAEQICV
+186 SLYKETEQLAV
-197 QVGDTALW
+197 QAGDTVLW

-233 ACQLAQRKL
+233 ACQLAQQKG
-242 FLKNKIRCMLTLSQ
+242 FGKNQSSCMLTLSQ
-256 LYSYMEDGR
+256 LYSYMQDGEQ
-265 RALWF
+265 ALQY
-270 AREAWLQEPD
+270 AREALNLNVD
-280 TTRKYMSSLLIGEAH
+280 TTEMFVAYLLIGEAY
-295 YKQDHYDSATVW
+295 YKLNRYDSAVIW
-307 LERTI
+307 MERTI
-312 TYRPSLAVRSAAY
+312 TDNSSLPVRSAAY
-325 MRLADIAEEL
+325 MRLADIAEEQ
-335 GDVEKAL
+335 GDAEKAL

-364 RLTEQSQ
+364 RLTEQAQ
-371 VHRQEQAQM
+371 THRQEQAQM
-380 KRLILICLAALAALA
+380 KRLILICLAAIGALA
-395 VCIVLLLGWRARERK
+395 VCIVLLLGRRAKERK

-418 LMKFWWREHRGLLS
+418 LMKFWWREHRVLLS
-432 AEPSVVEPEVL
+432 AAPSVVEPEVL

-450 KETHSMIDFDD
+450 KEVHPLIDFDD
-461 LVSHLRETE
+461 LVGHLRETE

-480 YHRSYND
+480 YHQSYND
-487 YEEHFTVEN
+487 YEEHFTVED

-518 VSLSKKDLRF
+518 VSLSEKDLRF

>member
-1 MKSFFYEVNLLIF
+1 MKLTHYLLLLLCLCCLSCGSRTDYPNLLVKADSLI
-14 LYVCTRMIHDRVIK
+14 D
-28 PLYPLCVLAVLLW
+28 
-41 TACTHAD
+41 AC
-48 YSRRM
+48 
-53 VEADRVMDLYPDS
+53 PDS
-66 ALRLLQDI
+66 ALTLLHSI
-74 SPSNLDEG
+74 PPSALEEG

-101 PASDSLLWPVIG
+101 PASDSLLLPVIG
-113 YFHQAGDVFWEARG
+113 YFHRTGDVFWEARG
-127 EYNRGCILYQ
+127 EYNRGYIL
-137 NHRQAGQALDVFQR
+137 HKLRQSGQALEIFQR
-151 VKTLMERCGN
+151 VKIQMEQCGN

-177 SQGMLSQAD
+177 SQGMYSQAD
-186 SLYCKAEQICV
+186 SLYRKTEQLAV

-205 LETLERRSI
+205 LETLDRRSV
-214 HLIAMGEEHYREAE
+214 HLIAQGEEHYREAE

-233 ACQLAQRKL
+233 ACQLAHHKL

-280 TTRKYMSSLLIGEAH
+280 TTRTYMSGLLTGEA
-295 YKQDHYDSATVW
+295 YYQLNRYDSAIIW
-307 LERTI
+307 FEKTI
-312 TYRPSLAVRSAAY
+312 AYRPSLAVRSAAY
-325 MRLADIAEEL
+325 MRLADIAEEQ
-335 GDVEKAL
+335 GDAEKAL
-342 AYQKKYQQTE
+342 AYQKKYQQAET
-352 NELTEQSQVTEI
+352 ELTEQSQVTEI

-371 VHRQEQAQM
+371 AHRQEQVQM
-380 KRLILICLAALAALA
+380 KQLILICLAAIGALA
-395 VCIVLLLGWRARERK
+395 VCIVLLLGRRARERK

-418 LMKFWWREHRGLLS
+418 LMKFWWREHRVLLS
-432 AEPSVVEPEVL
+432 AEPSVVEPEIV

-450 KETHSMIDFDD
+450 KEVHPLIDFDD

-480 YHRSYND
+480 YHQSYND
-487 YEEHFTVEN
+487 YEEHFTVED

-518 VSLSKKDLRF
+518 VSLSEKDLRF

-548 RSGVYKRQKR
+548 RSGIYKRQKR

>member
-1 MKSFFYEVNLLIF
+1 
-14 LYVCTRMIHDRVIK
+14 MIHDRVIK

-137 NHRQAGQALDVFQR
+137 NHRQAGQALDIFQR
-151 VKTLMERCGN
+151 VKALMEQCGN

-177 SQGMLSQAD
+177 SQGMFFQAD
-186 SLYCKAEQICV
+186 SLYKETEQLAV

-205 LETLERRSI
+205 LETLDRRSI

-325 MRLADIAEEL
+325 MRLADIAGEL

-518 VSLSKKDLRF
+518 VSLSKKNLRF

>member
-1 MKSFFYEVNLLIF
+1 MKLMHYLLLLLCLCCLSCGSRTDYPNLL
-14 LYVCTRMIHDRVIK
+14 VK
-28 PLYPLCVLAVLLW
+28 
-41 TACTHAD
+41 AD
-48 YSRRM
+48 SLIDAR
-53 VEADRVMDLYPDS
+53 PDS
-66 ALRLLQDI
+66 ALTLLHSI
-74 SPSNLDEG
+74 PPSALEEG
-82 DRMRHRLLT
+82 DRMRHQLLA

-101 PASDSLLWPVIG
+101 PASDSLLLPVID
-113 YFHQAGDVFWEARG
+113 YFHRTGDVFWEARG
-127 EYNRGCILYQ
+127 EYNRGSILYQ
-137 NHRQAGQALDVFQR
+137 DHRQSGQSLDAFQR
-151 VKTLMERCGN
+151 AKTLMEQCGN

-166 RTYGRMAYIYH
+166 RTYGRIAYIYH
-177 SQGMLSQAD
+177 SQGMYSQAD
-186 SLYCKAEQICV
+186 SLYKETEQLAV
-197 QVGDTALW
+197 QAGDTVLW

-233 ACQLAQRKL
+233 ACHLAQQKGL
-242 FLKNKIRCMLTLSQ
+242 GKNQSSCMETLSL
-256 LYSYMEDGR
+256 LYSYMQDGEQ
-265 RALWF
+265 ALRC
-270 AREAWLQEPD
+270 AREAWRLEPD
-280 TTRKYMSSLLIGEAH
+280 TAKRYMSSLLIGEAH
-295 YKQDHYDSATVW
+295 YKLNHYDSATFW

-312 TYRPSLAVRSAAY
+312 ACRPSLAVRSAAY
-325 MRLADIAEEL
+325 MRLADIAEEQ
-335 GDVEKAL
+335 GNAEKVL
-342 AYQKKYQQTE
+342 AYQKKYQQAE
-352 NELTEQSQVTEI
+352 EQFAGRAQQVAEI

-371 VHRQEQAQM
+371 AHRQEQSQM
-380 KRLILICLAALAALA
+380 KQLILICLAAIGALA
-395 VCIVLLLGWRARERK
+395 VCIVLLLGRRARERK

-418 LMKFWWREHRGLLS
+418 LMKFWWREHRVLLS

-450 KETHSMIDFDD
+450 KEVHPLIDFDD

-480 YHRSYND
+480 YHQSYND
-487 YEEHFTVEN
+487 YEEHFTVED

-518 VSLSKKDLRF
+518 VSLSEKDLRF
-528 CGLHLLGLSTQDIA
+528 CGLHLLSLSTQDIA

-548 RSGVYKRQKR
+548 RSGIYKRQKR

>member
-1 MKSFFYEVNLLIF
+1 MKLTHYLLLLLCLCCLSCGSRTDYPNLL
-14 LYVCTRMIHDRVIK
+14 TK
-28 PLYPLCVLAVLLW
+28 
-41 TACTHAD
+41 AD
-48 YSRRM
+48 SLIDAR
-53 VEADRVMDLYPDS
+53 PDS
-66 ALRLLQDI
+66 ALTLLHSI
-74 SPSNLDEG
+74 PPSALEEG

-101 PASDSLLWPVIG
+101 PANDSLLLPVID
-113 YFHQAGDVFWEARG
+113 YFHRTGDVFWEARG
-127 EYNRGCILYQ
+127 EYNRGYIL
-137 NHRQAGQALDVFQR
+137 HKLRQSGQALEIFQR
-151 VKTLMERCGN
+151 VKTMLEGCGN

-166 RTYGRMAYIYH
+166 RTYGRIAYIYH
-177 SQGMLSQAD
+177 NQGMYSQAD
-186 SLYCKAEQICV
+186 SLYKETEQLAV

-205 LETLERRSI
+205 LETLDRRSV
-214 HLIAMGEEHYREAE
+214 HLIAQGEEHYREAE
-228 TQLLK
+228 TLLLK
-233 ACQLAQRKL
+233 ACLLARQKKL
-242 FLKNKIRCMLTLSQ
+242 VKYQSNCMETLSL
-256 LYSYMEDGR
+256 LYSYMQDGEQ
-265 RALWF
+265 ALRC
-270 AREAWLQEPD
+270 AREAWRLEPD
-280 TTRKYMSSLLIGEAH
+280 TAKRYMSSLLIGEAH
-295 YKQDHYDSATVW
+295 YKLNHYDSATFW

-312 TYRPSLAVRSAAY
+312 ACRPSLAVRSAAY
-325 MRLADIAEEL
+325 MRLADIAEEQ
-335 GDVEKAL
+335 GDAEKAL

-364 RLTEQSQ
+364 RLTEQAQ
-371 VHRQEQAQM
+371 THRQEQSQM
-380 KRLILICLAALAALA
+380 KRLILICLAAIGTLA
-395 VCIVLLLGWRARERK
+395 VCIVVLLGRRARERK

-418 LMKFWWREHRGLLS
+418 LMKFWGKEHRALLS
-432 AEPSVVEPEVL
+432 AAPSVVEPEVL

-450 KETHSMIDFDD
+450 KEVHPLIDFDD
-461 LVSHLRETE
+461 LISHLRETE

-480 YHRSYND
+480 YHQSYND
-487 YEEHFTVEN
+487 YEEHFTVED

-518 VSLSKKDLRF
+518 VSLSEKDLRF

-548 RSGVYKRQKR
+548 RSGIYKRQKR

>member
-1 MKSFFYEVNLLIF
+1 MKLTHYLLLLLCLCCLSCGSRTDYPNLL
-14 LYVCTRMIHDRVIK
+14 TK
-28 PLYPLCVLAVLLW
+28 
-41 TACTHAD
+41 AD
-48 YSRRM
+48 SLIDAR
-53 VEADRVMDLYPDS
+53 PDS
-66 ALRLLQDI
+66 ALTLLHSI
-74 SPSNLDEG
+74 PPSALEEG
-82 DRMRHRLLT
+82 DRMRHQLLT

-101 PASDSLLWPVIG
+101 PANDSLLLPVIG
-113 YFHQAGDVFWEARG
+113 YFHRTGDVFWEARG

-137 NHRQAGQALDVFQR
+137 DHRQSGQSLDIFQR
-151 VKTLMERCGN
+151 AKTLMEQCGN

-177 SQGMLSQAD
+177 SQGMYSQAD
-186 SLYCKAEQICV
+186 SLYKETEQLAV

-205 LETLERRSI
+205 LETLDRRSV
-214 HLIAMGEEHYREAE
+214 HLIAFGEEHYREAE

-233 ACQLAQRKL
+233 ACQLAHHKL

-280 TTRKYMSSLLIGEAH
+280 TTRKYMSGLLTGEA
-295 YKQDHYDSATVW
+295 YYQLNRYDSAIIW
-307 LERTI
+307 FEKTI
-312 TYRPSLAVRSAAY
+312 AYRPSLAVRSAAY
-325 MRLADIAEEL
+325 MRLADIAEEQ
-335 GDVEKAL
+335 GDAEKAL

-371 VHRQEQAQM
+371 AHRQEQSQM
-380 KRLILICLAALAALA
+380 KRLILICLAAIGALA
-395 VCIVLLLGWRARERK
+395 VCIVLLLGRRARERK

-418 LMKFWWREHRGLLS
+418 LMKFWWREHRVLLS
-432 AEPSVVEPEVL
+432 AAPSVVEPGIL

-450 KETHSMIDFDD
+450 KEVHPLIDFDD

-480 YHRSYND
+480 YHQSYND
-487 YEEHFTVEN
+487 YEEHFTVED

-518 VSLSKKDLRF
+518 VSLSEKDLRF

>member
-1 MKSFFYEVNLLIF
+1 MKLMHYLLLLLCLCCLSCGSRTDYPNLL
-14 LYVCTRMIHDRVIK
+14 TK
-28 PLYPLCVLAVLLW
+28 
-41 TACTHAD
+41 AD
-48 YSRRM
+48 SLIDAR
-53 VEADRVMDLYPDS
+53 PDS
-66 ALRLLQDI
+66 ALTLLHSI
-74 SPSNLDEG
+74 PPSALEEG

-101 PASDSLLWPVIG
+101 PANDSLLLPVIG
-113 YFHQAGDVFWEARG
+113 YFHRTGDVFWEARG

-137 NHRQAGQALDVFQR
+137 DHRQAGQALHIFQR
-151 VKTLMERCGN
+151 GKTLMEQCGN

-177 SQGMLSQAD
+177 SQGMYSQAD
-186 SLYCKAEQICV
+186 SLYKETEQLAV

-205 LETLERRSI
+205 LETLDRRSV
-214 HLIAMGEEHYREAE
+214 HLIALGEEHYREAE

-233 ACQLAQRKL
+233 ACQLAHHKL

-280 TTRKYMSSLLIGEAH
+280 TTRKYMSGLLTGEA
-295 YKQDHYDSATVW
+295 YYQLNRYDSAIIW
-307 LERTI
+307 FEKTI
-312 TYRPSLAVRSAAY
+312 AYRPSLAVRSAAY
-325 MRLADIAEEL
+325 MRLADIAEEQ
-335 GDVEKAL
+335 GDAEKAL

-371 VHRQEQAQM
+371 AHRQEQSQM
-380 KRLILICLAALAALA
+380 KRLILICLAAIGALA
-395 VCIVLLLGWRARERK
+395 VCIVLLLGRRARERK

-418 LMKFWWREHRGLLS
+418 LMKFWWKEHRALLS

-450 KETHSMIDFDD
+450 KEVHLLIDFDD
-461 LVSHLRETE
+461 LVGHLRETE

-480 YHRSYND
+480 YHQSYND
-487 YEEHFTVEN
+487 YEEHFTVED

-518 VSLSKKDLRF
+518 VSLSEKDLRF

-548 RSGVYKRQKR
+548 RSGIYKRQKR

>member
-1 MKSFFYEVNLLIF
+1 MKLTHYLLLLLCLCCLSCGSRTDYPNLL
-14 LYVCTRMIHDRVIK
+14 TK
-28 PLYPLCVLAVLLW
+28 
-41 TACTHAD
+41 AD
-48 YSRRM
+48 SLIDAR
-53 VEADRVMDLYPDS
+53 PDS
-66 ALRLLQDI
+66 ALTLLHSI
-74 SPSNLDEG
+74 PPSALEEG
-82 DRMRHRLLT
+82 DRMRHQLLT

-101 PASDSLLWPVIG
+101 PANDSLLLPVIG
-113 YFHQAGDVFWEARG
+113 YFHRTGDVFWEARG

-137 NHRQAGQALDVFQR
+137 DHRQSGQSLDIFQR
-151 VKTLMERCGN
+151 AKTLMEQCGN

-177 SQGMLSQAD
+177 SQGMYSQAD
-186 SLYCKAEQICV
+186 SLYKETEQLAV

-205 LETLERRSI
+205 LETLDRRSV
-214 HLIAMGEEHYREAE
+214 HLIALGEEHYREAE

-233 ACQLAQRKL
+233 ACQLAHHKL

-280 TTRKYMSSLLIGEAH
+280 TTRKYMSGLLTGEA
-295 YKQDHYDSATVW
+295 YYQLNRYDSAIIW
-307 LERTI
+307 FEKTI
-312 TYRPSLAVRSAAY
+312 AYRPSLAVRSAAY
-325 MRLADIAEEL
+325 MRLADIAEEQ
-335 GDVEKAL
+335 GDAEKAL

-371 VHRQEQAQM
+371 AHRQEQSQM
-380 KRLILICLAALAALA
+380 KRLILICLAAIGALA
-395 VCIVLLLGWRARERK
+395 VCIVLLLGRRARERK

-418 LMKFWWREHRGLLS
+418 LMKFWWREHRVLLS
-432 AEPSVVEPEVL
+432 AAPSVVEPEVL

-450 KETHSMIDFDD
+450 KEVHPLIDFDD
-461 LVSHLRETE
+461 LISHLRETE

-480 YHRSYND
+480 YHQSYND
-487 YEEHFTVEN
+487 YEEHFTVED

-518 VSLSKKDLRF
+518 VSLSEKDLRF

-548 RSGVYKRQKR
+548 RSGIYKRQKR

>member
-1 MKSFFYEVNLLIF
+1 MKLMHYLLLLLCLCCLSCGSRTDYPNLL
-14 LYVCTRMIHDRVIK
+14 VK
-28 PLYPLCVLAVLLW
+28 
-41 TACTHAD
+41 AD
-48 YSRRM
+48 SLIDAR
-53 VEADRVMDLYPDS
+53 PDS
-66 ALRLLQDI
+66 ALSLLHSI
-74 SPSNLDEG
+74 PPSALEEG

-91 VEAECRNGQM
+91 VEAECRKGQM
-101 PASDSLLWPVIG
+101 PTSDSLLLPVIG
-113 YFHQAGDVFWEARG
+113 YFHRTGDVFWEARG
-127 EYNRGCILYQ
+127 EYNRGYIL
-137 NHRQAGQALDVFQR
+137 HKLRQSGQALEIFQR
-151 VKTLMERCGN
+151 VKIQMEQCGN

-177 SQGMLSQAD
+177 SQGMYSQAD
-186 SLYCKAEQICV
+186 SLYKETEQLAV

-205 LETLERRSI
+205 LETLDRRSV
-214 HLIAMGEEHYREAE
+214 HLIAQGEEHYREAE

-233 ACQLAQRKL
+233 ACQLAHHKL

-280 TTRKYMSSLLIGEAH
+280 TTRKYMSGLLTGEA
-295 YKQDHYDSATVW
+295 YYQLNRYDSAIIW
-307 LERTI
+307 FEKTI
-312 TYRPSLAVRSAAY
+312 AYRPSLAVRSAAY
-325 MRLADIAEEL
+325 MRLADIAEEQ
-335 GDVEKAL
+335 GDAEKAL
-342 AYQKKYQQTE
+342 AYQKKYQQAET
-352 NELTEQSQVTEI
+352 ELTEQSQVTEI
-364 RLTEQSQ
+364 RLTEQAQ
-371 VHRQEQAQM
+371 THRQEQSQM
-380 KRLILICLAALAALA
+380 KRLILICLAAIGALA
-395 VCIVLLLGWRARERK
+395 VCIVLLLGRRARERK

-418 LMKFWWREHRGLLS
+418 LMKFWWREHRVLLS

-450 KETHSMIDFDD
+450 KEVHSLIDFDD
-461 LVSHLRETE
+461 LISHLRETE

-480 YHRSYND
+480 YHQSYND
-487 YEEHFTVEN
+487 YEEHFTVED

-518 VSLSKKDLRF
+518 VSLSEKDLRF